1 MSDNETL
8 LDRRAVVTGVGL
20 AAAGLAATA
29 ANAQRAGGS
38 ATMDFRPARHETDA
52 WFDALSGSHRIF
64 IDSSTPDGGAS
75 AMLYANNLY
84 VQQESAYY
92 GGSPTDL
99 ALVVC
104 FRRGSTAF
112 GYSDAIWSKYG
123 EIFGS
128 VMQITDTET
137 HAAPR
142 INPVATAGRSGL
154 SNRNVTLGALG
165 ANGAQFAICMV
176 ATRNMARR
184 IAEAT
189 GGQAD
194 EILDEL
200 VAGGIEN
207 SHFVPAGVVAAT
219 RAQEYRYS
227 LLYAG

>member
-29 ANAQRAGGS
+29 ANAQRAGDS
-38 ATMDFRPARHETDA
+38 AASDFRPARHETDA
-52 WFDALSGSHRIF
+52 WFGALPGSHRIF

-84 VQQESAYY
+84 VQQEDAY

-99 ALVVC
+99 ALVIC
-104 FRRGSTAF
+104 FRRGSTSF
-112 GYSDAIWSKYG
+112 GFSDALWSKYG
-123 EIFGS
+123 EVFAS

-142 INPVATAGRSGL
+142 INPVTVAGRSGL
-154 SNRNVTLGALG
+154 SNRNVTVGALRE
-165 ANGAQFAICMV
+165 NGAHFAVCMV

-184 IAEAT
+184 VADAT

-194 EILDEL
+194 AILDEL
-200 VAGGIEN
+200 FAGGIEN
-207 SHFVPAGVVAAT
+207 SHFVPAGVMAAT

>member
-1 MSDNETL
+1 MSDNESH

-29 ANAQRAGGS
+29 ANAQRTGGS
-38 ATMDFRPARHETDA
+38 ATSDFSPERHENDA

-84 VQQESAYY
+84 VQQESAY
-92 GGSPTDL
+92 GGSATDL
-99 ALVVC
+99 ALVIC

-112 GYSDAIWSKYG
+112 GFSDAIWSKYG

-137 HAAPR
+137 QAAPR
-142 INPVATAGRSGL
+142 MNPVAVAGRSGL
-154 SNRNVTLGALG
+154 SNRNVTLGALR
-165 ANGAQFAICMV
+165 ANGAQFAICSV

-184 IAEAT
+184 VADAT
-189 GGQAD
+189 GGNAD
-194 EILDEL
+194 AVLDEL
-200 VAGGIEN
+200 VAGAIEN
-207 SHFVPAGVVAAT
+207 GRFVPAGVVAAT

>member
-8 LDRRAVVTGVGL
+8 LDRRAVVAGVGL

-38 ATMDFRPARHETDA
+38 ATSDFRPARHENDA

-75 AMLYANNLY
+75 AMLYANNMYL
-84 VQQESAYY
+84 QQESAY
-92 GGSPTDL
+92 GGSPADL
-99 ALVVC
+99 ALVIC

-112 GYSDAIWSKYG
+112 GYSDALWSKYG

-142 INPVATAGRSGL
+142 INPVATPGRSGL
-154 SNRNVTLGALG
+154 SNRDVTVGALR
-165 ANGAQFAICMV
+165 ANGAQFAICSV

-189 GGQAD
+189 GGEANV
-194 EILDEL
+194 IFDEL
-200 VAGGIEN
+200 VAGAIEN
-207 SHFVPAGVVAAT
+207 GRFVPAGVVAAT